1 MSVNVLEVAAFLLV
15 GFVGTAVVLVRD
27 VRRQVLV
34 NGVFGLALAMLF
46 VILHAP
52 DVALSVL
59 VVGTVA
65 APLVLLVAITV
76 IRKEDEQ

>member
-1 MSVNVLEVAAFLLV
+1 VSVEVLEAAAFVLV
-15 GFVGTAVVLVRD
+15 GVVGTAVVLARD

-34 NGVFGLALAMLF
+34 NGVYGLTLALLF

-65 APLVLLVAITV
+65 YPLVLLVAITV
-76 IRKEDEQ
+76 IRKEDDE